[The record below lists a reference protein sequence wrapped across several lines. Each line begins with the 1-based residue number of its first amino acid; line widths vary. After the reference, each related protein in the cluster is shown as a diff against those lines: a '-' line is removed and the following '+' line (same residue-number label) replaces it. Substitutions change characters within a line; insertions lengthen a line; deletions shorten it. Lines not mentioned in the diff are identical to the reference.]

1 MTPDLSL
8 RNFKAGSWDLRKRE
22 RRQSQVTIEFPD
34 RRSNERRAAD
44 VKFDQ
49 DLTWVSKPGLDE

>member
-1 MTPDLSL
+1 MTPDLSI

-22 RRQSQVTIEFPD
+22 RRQSQVAIEFPD
-34 RRSNERRAAD
+34 RRSNERRGSD
-44 VKFDQ
+44 VEFDR